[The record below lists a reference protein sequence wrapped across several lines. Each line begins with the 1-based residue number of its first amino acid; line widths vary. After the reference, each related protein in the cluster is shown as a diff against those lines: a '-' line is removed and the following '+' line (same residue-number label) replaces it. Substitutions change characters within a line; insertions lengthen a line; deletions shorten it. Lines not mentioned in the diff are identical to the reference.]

1 MDNTDRVLVTGASGF
16 IGGRLVETLVNRGIT
31 VRVTTSDLRHCEH
44 IAHLPIQIVKA
55 GLGDH
60 DALSD
65 AVAGCSVVFHAAYR
79 FGGDIEQQKVNIDGT
94 RVLAEAFG
102 RNGGRRFVHVSSM
115 CAYGDPR
122 DEDLTEDTP
131 LRPSADPYS
140 ETKRQIDLLLLE
152 MHRSRGFPVTIIQ
165 PTIVYGPRG
174 TFWTTEPLQQV
185 RSMRIALP
193 AGGLGLCNA
202 VYVDDVV
209 SALTLAAERD
219 AAVGEAFLISGS
231 APVTWREFYAAFEK
245 MLGKKAVVDLD
256 DAQLRIEERRQ
267 QKRAILGSASTPR
280 DCQTVFTCPLQGS
293 PSSKVS
299 RPASQK
305 PSCRYSWLADR
316 CGRCMPQEPISGL
329 RRRENCSDIIL
340 HLTWTTEWPSPPNG
354 LAPANCSPPRPACST
369 PRKPCVR
376 SLPWRGES
384 RRQGRTCIA
393 QSTHLPTGDILD
405 VEIKHNLHL
414 DGGRS
419 GRHVRSFGRR
429 LRWISPGK
437 VLPFPPASAKPRQ
450 STRE

>member
-44 IAHLPIQIVKA
+44 IAHLPVQIVKA

-219 AAVGEAFLISGS
+219 AAVGETFLISGA

-245 MLGKKAVVDLD
+245 MLGKKAVIDLD
-256 DAQLRIEERRQ
+256 DAQLRIEELRQ
-267 QKRAILGSASTPR
+267 QKRESLVPRVRRAIARRL
-280 DCQTVFTCPLQGS
+280 L
-293 PSSKVS
+293 
-299 RPASQK
+299 PAPFK
-305 PSCRYSWLADR
+305 AVL
-316 CGRCMPQEPISGL
+316 
-329 RRRENCSDIIL
+329 
-340 HLTWTTEWPSPPNG
+340 
-354 LAPANCSPPRPACST
+354 
-369 PRKPCVR
+369 K
-376 SLPWRGES
+376 
-384 RRQGRTCIA
+384 
-393 QSTHLPTGDILD
+393 QSLPTGASEAELPLFLADGPLRALYASRTHIRIEKARKLLGYDPAANLD
-405 VEIKHNLHL
+405 DGMAPHRRMGSLPPIALRL
-414 DGGRS
+414 DAACLDASQALRS
-419 GRHVRSFGRR
+419 
-429 LRWISPGK
+429 
-437 VLPFPPASAKPRQ
+437 
-450 STRE
+450 

>member
-16 IGGRLVETLVNRGIT
+16 IGGRLVETLVNRGIN

-79 FGGDIEQQKVNIDGT
+79 FGGDIEQQRVNIDGT

-122 DEDLTEDTP
+122 DEDLTEETP

-219 AAVGEAFLISGS
+219 AAVGEAFLISGLE
-231 APVTWREFYAAFEK
+231 PVTWRRFYGAFED
-245 MLGKKAVVDLD
+245 MLHKKAIVDLD
-256 DAQLRIEERRQ
+256 DAQLQLEKRRRQ
-267 QKRAILGSASTPR
+267 E
-280 DCQTVFTCPLQGS
+280 D
-293 PSSKVS
+293 
-299 RPASQK
+299 
-305 PSCRYSWLADR
+305 
-316 CGRCMPQEPISGL
+316 
-329 RRRENCSDIIL
+329 
-340 HLTWTTEWPSPPNG
+340 
-354 LAPANCSPPRPACST
+354 
-369 PRKPCVR
+369 
-376 SLPWRGES
+376 
-384 RRQGRTCIA
+384 
-393 QSTHLPTGDILD
+393 
-405 VEIKHNLHL
+405 
-414 DGGRS
+414 
-419 GRHVRSFGRR
+419 RSFIRRARRAFVRRFVPDAVKAAFKQR
-429 LRWISPGK
+429 LRAGVSDADPPLF
-437 VLPFPPASAKPRQ
+437 LPEGLQRDLYASRTHIRIDKARKRLGYNPAFDLDDGMALTAKWARGADLLF
-450 STRE
+450 T